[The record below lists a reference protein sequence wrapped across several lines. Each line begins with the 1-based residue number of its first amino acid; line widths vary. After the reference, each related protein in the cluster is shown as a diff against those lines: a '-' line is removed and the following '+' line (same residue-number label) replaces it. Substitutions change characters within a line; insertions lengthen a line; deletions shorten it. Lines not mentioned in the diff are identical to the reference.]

1 MTNPPKPP
9 RRRRRWLRILLAV
22 GALLLVGAVLT
33 LHLQIRKG
41 SCSASLPFAATLR
54 NADVDGLRMRWSISG
69 DPDDRRPTLVMIT
82 GLGSG
87 QATWASVLEGLLR
100 HGRVFTYDRLGYCE
114 SDAAPPGP
122 RDVVT
127 MADELHGLLETTQIA
142 PPYVLVGHSLGG
154 LVAEA
159 YAARYP
165 DQIAGLVFDDARAAD
180 FMLRCLDAL
189 GESRCADP
197 WWVAPL
203 LKLAPIQ
210 AREFTALQASEA
222 QVRSLE
228 PVSGVPALVLSAGVL
243 RLGDDVLEVW
253 LDSQRGLASRYGA
266 QQITFE
272 GSSHFLHTQD
282 PARFVRLV
290 GAFVDAL
297 PAQDGAGAPHGD
309 SEAGRRAAPLQRD
322 RELLEEPLDQP

>member
-1 MTNPPKPP
+1 MTHSPKPP
-9 RRRRRWLRILLAV
+9 RRRRWLRILLVVIAV
-22 GALLLVGAVLT
+22 LLVGAVLA
-33 LHLQIRKG
+33 LHLLIRKG
-41 SCSASLPFAATLR
+41 SCSAAVPFTATLR
-54 NADVDGLRMRWSISG
+54 SAEVDGVGMRWSING

-87 QATWASVLEGLLR
+87 QATWAPVLEGLLR
-100 HGRVFTYDRLGYCE
+100 HARVFTYDRPGYCE

-122 RDVVT
+122 RDAVT
-127 MADELHGLLETTQIA
+127 MADELHRLLETTQVA

-165 DQIAGLVFDDARAAD
+165 DQIAGLVFDDARASD

-189 GESRCADP
+189 GEARCADP

-210 AREFTALQASEA
+210 SREFAALQTSES
-222 QVRSLE
+222 QVRQLD

-243 RLGDDVLEVW
+243 RLGDDVLDVW

-272 GSSHFLHTQD
+272 GSSHFLHAQD

-290 GAFVDAL
+290 GAFVDTL
-297 PAQDGAGAPHGD
+297 PAQGGVEATQSD
-309 SEAGRRAAPLQRD
+309 SEAGHGAARPERD